1 MKLKRIEHIGTWDT
15 SGAAEAYIK
24 YDFDVRIEGKA
35 LLLAMGQSARASFS
49 TKTEDRLHAVL
60 SDFAPSFDANFT
72 PTATNG
78 LSPDELRS
86 LQKAK
91 SQKSP
96 LFEIKTGRITG
107 TIHLRASDPNNNFFS
122 LYLAYYEN

>member
-1 MKLKRIEHIGTWDT
+1 MKFKRIEHIGTWDT
-15 SGAAEAYIK
+15 AGAAEAHIK
-24 YDFDVRIEGKA
+24 YDFDVQVEGNA
-35 LLLAMGQSARASFS
+35 LLLAMGQSVQTSFS
-49 TKTEDRLHAVL
+49 TKIEDRLNTIL
-60 SDFAPSFDANFT
+60 SAFAPSFDANFT

-96 LFEIKTGRITG
+96 LFEIKMGRITG
-107 TIHLRASDPNNNFFS
+107 TIHLRASDPGNNFFS
-122 LYLAYYEN
+122 LYLAYYED

>member
-1 MKLKRIEHIGTWDT
+1 MKLKRIEHIGTWD
-15 SGAAEAYIK
+15 SNNAAEAYIK
-24 YDFDVRIEGKA
+24 YDFDVEVEGKA
-35 LLLAMGQSARASFS
+35 LFLAMGQSVRASFS
-49 TKTEDRLHAVL
+49 TKIEDRLHAVL

-72 PTATNG
+72 PAAING

-96 LFEIKTGRITG
+96 LFDIKTGRITG
-107 TIHLRASDPNNNFFS
+107 TIHLRASDITNNFFS
-122 LYLAYYEN
+122 LYLAYYED